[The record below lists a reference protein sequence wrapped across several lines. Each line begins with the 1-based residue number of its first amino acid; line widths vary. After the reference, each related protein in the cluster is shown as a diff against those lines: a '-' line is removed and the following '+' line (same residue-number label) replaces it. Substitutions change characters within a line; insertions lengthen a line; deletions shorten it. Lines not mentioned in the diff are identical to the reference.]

1 VYARTQ
7 GSRGAAAFRPPASA
21 PPEPAKRG
29 GGLNLILGGCAGLFV
44 GALIGL
50 VSGVILL
57 FKSLKKFFT

>member
-1 VYARTQ
+1 L
-7 GSRGAAAFRPPASA
+7 RPPASGLKPAA